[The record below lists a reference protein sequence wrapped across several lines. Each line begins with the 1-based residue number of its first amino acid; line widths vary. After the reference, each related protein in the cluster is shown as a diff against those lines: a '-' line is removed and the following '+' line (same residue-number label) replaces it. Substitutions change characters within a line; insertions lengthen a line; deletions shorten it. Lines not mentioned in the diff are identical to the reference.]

1 MKPSR
6 QQRLRNRITIFTIV
20 ALLWSQ
26 FALAGHPAVSMAF
39 AALDAGTPVG
49 LQHGCQHPT
58 SSDDTTVCAAHCTQG
73 DQSRD
78 ASRIPPVPASLPG
91 PVYSIALITA
101 SVDSTT
107 IHRATPLAVSWHRP
121 TLHPASILL
130 I

>member
-1 MKPSR
+1 MKSSR

-26 FALAGHPAVSMAF
+26 FALAGHPAASMAF
-39 AALDAGTPVG
+39 AAADAGTTVSS
-49 LQHGCQHPT
+49 QHGCLHPA
-58 SSDDTTVCAAHCTQG
+58 SSDDTTVCVAHCTQG

-91 PVYSIALITA
+91 PVYSIAFITA
-101 SVDSTT
+101 PVDSAA
-107 IHRATPLAVSWHRP
+107 IYRATPLAVSWHRP

>member
-1 MKPSR
+1 MKSSR
-6 QQRLRNRITIFTIV
+6 RQRLRHRITIFTIV

-26 FALAGHPAVSMAF
+26 FALAGHPAASMAF
-39 AALDAGTPVG
+39 AALDAGPPAG

-58 SSDDTTVCAAHCTQG
+58 PSDDAAVCAPHCTQG

-78 ASRIPPVPASLPG
+78 ATRIPPVPASLPA
-91 PVYSIALITA
+91 PVYSMALIA
-101 SVDSTT
+101 APVDSTT
-107 IHRATPLAVSWHRP
+107 IYRATPLVVSWHRP